1 MHGGFEQ
8 ELSTFR
14 KLNLRSSTV
23 ADLVMHP
30 ASGWKPVRST
40 SGKSARGPHPKGLSL
55 VRYQVFF
62 LLISPV
68 TLLILIS
75 NISQLILLMDLTE

>member
-30 ASGWKPVRST
+30 ASGWNPFDRHRERAPVAPSE
-40 SGKSARGPHPKGLSL
+40 GLEL
-55 VRYQVFF
+55 GEIPGVF